1 MTHVNKT
8 INRPPMSSMAA
19 RGYERINATNPIGG
33 YQIPFVVTTQI
44 LDHKDG
50 HFIRPNRVA
59 IKYLGFRKDV
69 NSNAHVRV
77 FNSIVK
83 TNVETSKEFIINAF
97 SYTLRDITSN
107 WCHNYMSEF
116 SNNIFSELTQAFC
129 KCHQKT

>member
-1 MTHVNKT
+1 
-8 INRPPMSSMAA
+8 MAA
-19 RGYERINATNPIGG
+19 RGYESVNATNPRGG
-33 YQIPFVVTTQI
+33 YQVPFVVTTQI

-50 HFIRPNRVA
+50 HFIRPNMVA

-69 NSNAHVRV
+69 NSNVHVRV

-116 SNNIFSELTQAFC
+116 SDNTFSELTQAFC